1 MQNGL
6 TTKGLSR
13 IEWAGREMPVLNH
26 IKKRFSEQ
34 KPLKGLKIGGCL
46 HITAETANLALCLQA
61 GGAEVFLC
69 ASNPLST
76 QDDVASAL
84 REKFEIPVFAKKF
97 DSRDDYYKNIERV
110 LMQNIDAS
118 IDDGCDLV
126 VTAIENWS
134 RWGKNLKF
142 GTEETTTG
150 VQRLRSLERSQNLKY
165 PVIAV
170 NDSKTKYLFDNRYG
184 TGQSVVDGILRAT
197 NFLLA
202 GKNVVIC
209 GFGWCGKG
217 IAKRLQGLG
226 ARVTVVEIDP
236 IKALE
241 AYLEGYNVCNLESSL
256 PQADIVVT
264 ATGNKNVIDAK
275 HFNLLKD
282 GVVLCNAGHFD
293 IEINIKAL
301 ASVAK
306 KRSVEGRTE
315 VEEYDLGGKTVFVLA
330 EGRLVNLACAEGHPS
345 CVMDLSFANQALAIE
360 YLAFNHQNMEPRVYV
375 LPEDLDSQV
384 AAIKVKSLG
393 LGLEELSEEQK
404 EYLQAFKYGT

>member
-241 AYLEGYNVCNLESSL
+241 AYLEGYNVYNLESSL

-306 KRSVEGRTE
+306 RRSVEGRTE

>member
-1 MQNGL
+1 MRNGL
-6 TTKGLSR
+6 ITKGLSR
-13 IEWAGREMPVLNH
+13 IEWAGREMPVLNQ
-26 IKKRFSEQ
+26 IKKRFSDQ

-84 REKFEIPVFAKKF
+84 REKFEIPVFAKRF
-97 DSRDDYYKNIERV
+97 DSRDEYYKNIERV

-126 VTAIENWS
+126 VSAIENWS

-150 VQRLRSLERSQNLKY
+150 VQRLRSLERSQKLKY

-170 NDSKTKYLFDNRYG
+170 NDSKTKYMFDNRYG

-202 GKNVVIC
+202 GKNVLIC

-217 IAKRLQGLG
+217 IAKRLEGLG
-226 ARVTVVEIDP
+226 ARVTIVEVDP

-241 AYLEGYNVCNLESSL
+241 AYLEGYNVCNLEGSL

-264 ATGNKNVIDAK
+264 ATGNKNVIDVK

-293 IEINIKAL
+293 IEINIRAL
-301 ASVAK
+301 GSVAK
-306 KRSVEGRTE
+306 KRPVEGRTE

-360 YLAFNHQNMEPRVYV
+360 YLVFNHQNMEPRVYV

-393 LGLEELSEEQK
+393 LELEELTEEQK

>member
-1 MQNGL
+1 MQIGL

-84 REKFEIPVFAKKF
+84 REKFEILVFAKKF
-97 DSRDDYYKNIERV
+97 DSRDEYYKNIERV
-110 LMQNIDAS
+110 LIQNIDAS

-150 VQRLRSLERSQNLKY
+150 VQRLRSLERSQYLKY

-241 AYLEGYNVCNLESSL
+241 AYLEGYNVYNLESSL

-264 ATGNKNVIDAK
+264 VTGNKNVIDAK

-306 KRSVEGRTE
+306 KRPVEGRTE